1 MSHIRELRT
10 DILVIGGGAAGLAA
24 ATGAASS
31 GASVLLADERP
42 YLGGILPQCIHKGF
56 GRGFYGE
63 DLTGPEYCEREIER
77 FKKSGAA
84 CLLRSHVSEIQED
97 RTVFI
102 TNPEGVFHCSFRQ
115 CVLATGCREQNLYSL
130 PVSGTRPAGIF
141 TAGEAQEMMN
151 LGRCNL
157 SHYEQGHAEQ
167 GHSEQGRY
175 NQGHYDIG
183 SRVVILGSGDIGQ
196 IVARRLILN
205 GRRVVAMVE
214 IKDHLGGILRNQREC
229 VRRYNIPVVLRSTV
243 TKVHGFPKITGV
255 TLRHLDLGT
264 EEMIP
269 CDTLI
274 TALGLL
280 PETSIADQLRS
291 EKGFPEW
298 LHLCGNSDH
307 VHEIVDS
314 VTTEGYELGRML
326 TKNIWI

>member
-24 ATGAASS
+24 ATGAATGAAIDTATGAASS

-151 LGRCNL
+151 LGR
-157 SHYEQGHAEQ
+157 YDE
-167 GHSEQGRY
+167 
-175 NQGHYDIG
+175 GHYDIG

-196 IVARRLILN
+196 IVARRLILT

-229 VRRYNIPVVLRSTV
+229 IRRYNIPVVLKSTV

-264 EEMIP
+264 EEIIP

>member
-24 ATGAASS
+24 ATGAASA

-84 CLLRSHVSEIQED
+84 CLLGSRVSEIQKD

-102 TNPEGVFHCSFRQ
+102 TNPEGVFRCSFRR

-141 TAGEAQEMMN
+141 TAGEVQEMIN
-151 LGRCNL
+151 LG
-157 SHYEQGHAEQ
+157 HYNRNCCDQGHNDQEHKNQDHDGQ
-167 GHSEQGRY
+167 GLY
-175 NQGHYDIG
+175 NIG
-183 SRVVILGSGDIGQ
+183 SRAVILGSGDIGQ
-196 IVARRLILN
+196 IVARRLILT
-205 GRRVVAMVE
+205 GRRVIAMVE
-214 IKDHLGGILRNQREC
+214 IKDLLGGILRNRREC
-229 VRRYNIPVVLRSTV
+229 VWRYNIPVVLRSTV
-243 TKVHGFPKITGV
+243 TEVHGFPKITGV

-264 EEMIP
+264 EEILP

-274 TALGLL
+274 TALGLV
-280 PETSIADQLRS
+280 PETSIADHLRG

-326 TKNIWI
+326 TCNRQA